1 MLLANPIWL
10 WALAG
15 LSIPIAIHL
24 LSRKEGKVI
33 RIGSL
38 RHLQETNTQQ
48 FKGIRLNEIVL
59 LALRCA
65 LIVLFVLML
74 CGLSYE
80 KERNAEVKWVLIEKG
95 LEDLPE
101 IKTQIDTFRNNEYE
115 IRWLSEGFPLFEDSA
130 SVVPN
135 ILYWKLIT
143 QLQEEKAEEVVV
155 ISKNNLN
162 NFKGQR
168 PQLPANIRWIG
179 MSIAASDFIVKA
191 NMNGDS
197 IVVRKGHAQTDK
209 TYFTTQISS
218 RSNWDSSIQLTSPDS
233 IDVVIVADK
242 AHQYDKQIVEASLQ
256 ALRLTY
262 PIKMKI
268 QNGSPEKINT
278 SDSGTWYF
286 WLADQPVSDSIKSNV
301 IQLKPAINRK
311 ILVQEKSNRW
321 VITKRLNEEVA
332 LTDNFVVNLGSL
344 LLSNP
349 KDWDVASLNDKR
361 MLADESLWSDGES
374 TGAKDASLVVQSAD
388 SYLIIIFLITLLIER
403 ILAYYRNQ

>member
-10 WALAG
+10 WTLAG

-74 CGLSYE
+74 CGLSFE
-80 KERNAEVKWVLIEKG
+80 KEKNAEVKWVLIEKG
-95 LEDLPE
+95 LEDLSE
-101 IKTQIDTFRNNEYE
+101 VQSQLDTFRNNGYE
-115 IRWLSEGFPLFEDSA
+115 IRWLAKGFPLFDDSV
-130 SVVPN
+130 SVVRDN
-135 ILYWKLIT
+135 LYWKLVA

-168 PQLPANIRWIG
+168 PSLPANIRWIG
-179 MSIAASDFIVKA
+179 VSSAESDFIVKA
-191 NMNGDS
+191 NMDGDS
-197 IVVRKGHAQTDK
+197 IVVRKGHAQSDK
-209 TYFTTQISS
+209 TYFTTQISLRS
-218 RSNWDSSIQLTSPDS
+218 RWDSATQLTSPDS
-233 IDVVIVADK
+233 IDVVMVADK

-262 PIKMKI
+262 LIKLKI
-268 QNGSPEKINT
+268 RTESPEKIN
-278 SDSGTWYF
+278 SKGYGTWYF
-286 WLADQPVSDSIKSNV
+286 WLTDQPVSDSIKSNV
-301 IQLKPAINRK
+301 IQLKPGINQK
-311 ILVQEKSNRW
+311 ILVQEKSNHW
-321 VITKRLNEEVA
+321 VITKRLNEEAA
-332 LTDNFVVNLGSL
+332 LGDHFVVTLGTL

-349 KDWDVASLNDKR
+349 KDWEVASLNDKR

-374 TGAKDASLVVQSAD
+374 TDAKDSSLVVQSAD